1 LGYQRRR
8 QGGLEAN
15 EIANMTSRILFLFF
29 VLYSISTTA
38 QRVKYHFDIEG
49 KEIKEKEFDK
59 LWRDRDSAYSRW
71 DYETKD
77 SSRVA
82 RLIPQYTQGV
92 VNRNQLKEYLE
103 KVTHKKFDKSTIFFI
118 CYTYVNDLCSQYS
131 TNNYTKKVIK
141 TLEKLHDNSKAFIE
155 ENYPNIVILEFFES
169 GITLENNPNDSTE
182 YYYSDKEDFLRELM
196 FRTPAWCGSQA
207 LIKPNGETLVHN
219 GESYIPSRIQLIEDR
234 NWNLFFPKE

>member
-1 LGYQRRR
+1 M
-8 QGGLEAN
+8 EAN

-82 RLIPQYTQGV
+82 RLIHT
-92 VNRNQLKEYLE
+92 R
-103 KVTHKKFDKSTIFFI
+103 
-118 CYTYVNDLCSQYS
+118 CC
-131 TNNYTKKVIK
+131 
-141 TLEKLHDNSKAFIE
+141 
-155 ENYPNIVILEFFES
+155 
-169 GITLENNPNDSTE
+169 
-182 YYYSDKEDFLRELM
+182 
-196 FRTPAWCGSQA
+196 
-207 LIKPNGETLVHN
+207 KP
-219 GESYIPSRIQLIEDR
+219 
-234 NWNLFFPKE
+234 

>member
-1 LGYQRRR
+1 MGYQRRR

-141 TLEKLHDNSKAFIE
+141 TLEKLH
-155 ENYPNIVILEFFES
+155 
-169 GITLENNPNDSTE
+169 
-182 YYYSDKEDFLRELM
+182 R
-196 FRTPAWCGSQA
+196 Q
-207 LIKPNGETLVHN
+207 
-219 GESYIPSRIQLIEDR
+219 
-234 NWNLFFPKE
+234 